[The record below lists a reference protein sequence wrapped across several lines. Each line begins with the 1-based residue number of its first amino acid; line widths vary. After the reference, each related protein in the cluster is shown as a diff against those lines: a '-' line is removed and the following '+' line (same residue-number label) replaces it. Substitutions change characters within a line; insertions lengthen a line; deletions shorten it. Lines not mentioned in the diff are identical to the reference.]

1 MKIEFILHLVAY
13 ISAFQISIILP
24 LKNEF
29 NNEDM
34 FEFYTVWMLKF
45 FIYGGLVSWILISL
59 YMDYQLNTLSLTYRN
74 KNVRIL
80 A

>member
-13 ISAFQISIILP
+13 IGAFQISIILP

-45 FIYGGLVSWILISL
+45 FIYGGLVS
-59 YMDYQLNTLSLTYRN
+59 
-74 KNVRIL
+74 
-80 A
+80 